1 MSVTVELDVSGKL
14 QSGAVSPT
22 AGASVTIEP
31 VPGKALTLSLDYRS
45 QNALVLTAAGT
56 MTVFHSGLDLSGGID
71 VNLLNGNTEFTGKV
85 SYAISKDVAA
95 TISGQIGSGG
105 AQASAGITV
114 KFG

>member
-14 QSGAVSPT
+14 QSGAVSPS
-22 AGASVTIEP
+22 AGASVKIEP

-45 QNALVLTAAGT
+45 QNQLVLTAAGT

-71 VNLLNGNTEFTGKV
+71 VDLLNGNTEFTGKV

-105 AQASAGITV
+105 AQALAGITV

>member
-1 MSVTVELDVSGKL
+1 MSVSVELDVSGKL
-14 QSGAVSPT
+14 ASGTVLPSAE
-22 AGASVTIEP
+22 ASVKIEP

-45 QNALVLTAAGT
+45 QNELVVTATGT
-56 MTVFHSGLDLSGGID
+56 MTVSHSGLDLSGGID
-71 VNLLNGNTEFTGKV
+71 RNLFNGNTEFTGKV

-95 TISGQIGSGG
+95 VISGQVGSGG